1 MGPPDINLMALA
13 PGRLSSVSQ
22 QAIGTQL
29 ERDPFSNTRIAL
41 CSALGFTDTADNPDM
56 EALSF
61 ESYLD
66 YIESSW
72 PGRGSKKDFLRL
84 FADVAGSFRGATL
97 TPGSDGHDAS
107 ESTRSIQQYIDDLV
121 ASPDHYYFP
130 DTLPGSPSRAT
141 SVTEI
146 VLLIL
151 GTWLLMQSYFVPMRR
166 DQRCI
171 ILAFCFGHK
180 RPYSEPEGLAISPAH
195 LVSQGGLLPSADEV
209 VGSGSGSD
217 SRSSSGP
224 GVCASTPVS
233 GEDNQP
239 AHTPFQLHSS
249 IGLLES
255 LSVSPRRLNAVKLA
269 SLGRVEFVWTA
280 NISRHLLL
288 SRRGEQHCLELFAL
302 PCALQTGAENVNP
315 FVKMGILSAELVDEI
330 DASYATL
337 FRPVKAS
344 RVHRVLARLLGLQH
358 WCWCLDCASYRLRR
372 QVLAPLKM
380 SEDKY
385 ERGLV
390 WHHTVTATGQFRFDA
405 RLGILMQRDAS
416 QWQWDRT
423 EFRELWPRILALDAH
438 LEQTRPWSF
447 WVIFRDRRDTV
458 QYWTFL

>member
-1 MGPPDINLMALA
+1 MGPPDINLMALQA
-13 PGRLSSVSQ
+13 SGRLSSVSQ

-41 CSALGFTDTADNPDM
+41 CSALGFTDTTDNPDM
-56 EALSF
+56 EALSI

-84 FADVAGSFRGATL
+84 FADLAVNFRGA
-97 TPGSDGHDAS
+97 PPSS
-107 ESTRSIQQYIDDLV
+107 RSIQQYIDDLV

-141 SVTEI
+141 SVTEN

-171 ILAFCFGHK
+171 ILAFCLSHK
-180 RPYSEPEGLAISPAH
+180 KPYSEPEGLAISPAH

-209 VGSGSGSD
+209 VRSGSGSD

-224 GVCASTPVS
+224 GVCASTHVS

-269 SLGRVEFVWTA
+269 SLGRVEFIWTA

-288 SRRGEQHCLELFAL
+288 SRRGERHCLELFAL

-315 FVKMGILSAELVDEI
+315 FVKIGILSAELVDEI

-344 RVHRVLARLLGLQH
+344 RMHRVLARLLGLQH

-372 QVLAPLKM
+372 QILAPLKM
-380 SEDKY
+380 SGEKY
-385 ERGLV
+385 KRGLV
-390 WHHTVTATGQFRFDA
+390 WHHTVTGTRQFKFDA
-405 RLGILMQRDAS
+405 RLGMLMQRDAS

-438 LEQTRPWSF
+438 LEQTKPWSF